1 MKYLLII
8 LALFCAGSVY
18 SQPTTKIDPK
28 DPGYVRSVG
37 NGTTLEN
44 AKNDAFRN
52 AITMIVGTAVLSERE
67 SRKDNLTKD
76 DLLNYSAGYVD
87 RYQITDKIENLN
99 NVTVIVDVIVKSS
112 KIHERVLNTGRT
124 EKQIEGDR
132 LSTQYNT
139 YLEQQKSGDAFL
151 GAVVNDYPNRAFEI
165 KQGKHE
171 FVLDSKRRAILIVP
185 FEMRWSYKYLVA
197 LNEALGKVQYGDRR
211 SSERINVISK
221 NPKDWMF
228 GRTDTYYFNDGTQ
241 PDQLKNT
248 FRSELFIQAKIKD
261 GDGDVLFAECYNT
274 DTTFAGSPD
283 RGSYTIFGNEVLDN
297 HIQIPI
303 NYKIKAALERADSVE
318 LSVTK
323 TCMKVNN

>member
-87 RYQITDKIENLN
+87 RYQVTDKIENLN

-139 YLEQQKSGDAFL
+139 YSNSIVYCL
-151 GAVVNDYPNRAFEI
+151 Y
-165 KQGKHE
+165 KH
-171 FVLDSKRRAILIVP
+171 
-185 FEMRWSYKYLVA
+185 
-197 LNEALGKVQYGDRR
+197 
-211 SSERINVISK
+211 
-221 NPKDWMF
+221 
-228 GRTDTYYFNDGTQ
+228 
-241 PDQLKNT
+241 
-248 FRSELFIQAKIKD
+248 FI
-261 GDGDVLFAECYNT
+261 
-274 DTTFAGSPD
+274 
-283 RGSYTIFGNEVLDN
+283 R
-297 HIQIPI
+297 
-303 NYKIKAALERADSVE
+303 
-318 LSVTK
+318 
-323 TCMKVNN
+323 